1 MKPPSVWYLQ
11 PKFLF
16 AVFTFANTLLFIDRG
31 IVPGASN
38 EFNSFIKD
46 NVDTSTPDVFLGL
59 LQSAFIVGLAIGSS
73 VFGHM
78 VHYNG
83 RFFLT
88 GLGCAI
94 WMAAVMLSGLSKYT
108 NSYVFLVFARM
119 LSGVGEAS
127 LQVNIPPWIQHT
139 APPHE
144 RGMWLSI
151 FYTAIPVGT
160 ATGYAY
166 SSLVAESLGWQ
177 WAYFIEGLCMAPLVF
192 FMFSISHH
200 FPVEDPRKLEERD
213 EEAEIAEAAAELEKL
228 QQQNQHPQQSQ
239 HLQQEHQHQR
249 PSSRNNSKDKAASFA
264 EPSSQLQII
273 QDQHEVSEDDRFRM
287 RSTSSN
293 ASNSGTATST
303 SNRLQAAVI
312 ASTTAAAVEV
322 PIIAYSILRLISYRT
337 VDAFLSDGFNMFCGI
352 NALFLLLL
360 LLFVFVTL
368 F

>member
-1 MKPPSVWYLQ
+1 MCNIISWKVYKSCEVKMQNSHWYLK

-16 AVFTFANTLLFIDRG
+16 AIFTLANTLLFIDRG

-46 NVDTSTPDVFLGL
+46 NVDTDTPDVFLGL

-94 WMAAVMLSGLSKYT
+94 WMAAVMLSGMAKYAD
-108 NSYVFLVFARM
+108 SYVFLVFARM

-144 RGMWLSI
+144 RGMWLAI

-166 SSLVAESLGWQ
+166 SSLMAESLGWE
-177 WAYFIEGLCMAPLVF
+177 WAYFIEGICMAPLVF

-200 FPVEDPRKLEERD
+200 FPVEDPRKLEEKD
-213 EEAEIAEAAAELEKL
+213 EEAEVAEEIAEEAQRRKYVA
-228 QQQNQHPQQSQ
+228 PQQP
-239 HLQQEHQHQR
+239 QR
-249 PSSRNNSKDKAASFA
+249 AVSKEKASFA
-264 EPSSQLQII
+264 EPSNQLQIVK
-273 QDQHEVSEDDRFRM
+273 DNNAVSEDDRLRM

-293 ASNSGTATST
+293 ASNSGAAKK
-303 SNRLQAAVI
+303 LQ
-312 ASTTAAAVEV
+312 SDVEV
-322 PIIAYSILRLISYRT
+322 WLTKSLTHPYWR
-337 VDAFLSDGFNMFCGI
+337 
-352 NALFLLLL
+352 LLLIIIV
-360 LLFVFVTL
+360 LFV
-368 F
+368 